1 MIESKSKIKNFN
13 EMYAEWKKNNSN
25 GLWDD
30 KKYKSLIPMTIK
42 NIEGIIL
49 EEEEKQNAYLITEI
63 KFSQIINS
71 LDHKMLYK
79 ENLIGIKN
87 YIITKGTQKKK

>member
-1 MIESKSKIKNFN
+1 MIESKTKIKNFN

-25 GLWDD
+25 GLWGGE
-30 KKYKSLIPMTIK
+30 KYKSLIPMTIK

-63 KFSQIINS
+63 KLIQIINS
-71 LDHKMLYK
+71 KDHKILYK
-79 ENLIGIKN
+79 ESLMGIKN
-87 YIITKGTQKKK
+87 LIITKGTRKKK